1 MARTRGSARRT
12 LVAFLRVPK
21 NRRRAARDAGRA
33 EAWLLLAR
41 RGIPILIAV
50 ALVSGAWPLV
60 RARAIHHPYFAV
72 TAVVVHS
79 RGHLDH
85 EALRT
90 LAGVQR
96 GASIWE
102 VDPRAVEARVAASP
116 WVRSVTAR
124 RDLPSRVVIRVRQHR
139 PAAIVALAD
148 PGGGLFYAVRPGRL
162 VARVSPDD
170 STDLP
175 YVTGLADP
183 TLTSGG
189 TSLGLARALRLL
201 RVARR
206 ATPEIGSMSE
216 IHVDGERG
224 LTLLPTRPQVPI
236 AIGWSGFERKVA
248 RARQVLARWK
258 GREREIAQL
267 SCLFRDQ
274 VIVRARAVADPPRG
288 GKAPART

>member
-21 NRRRAARDAGRA
+21 NRRRTRRDAGHA
-33 EAWLLLAR
+33 AAWLRLAR
-41 RGIPILIAV
+41 RATPIAIGA
-50 ALVSGAWPLV
+50 ALVMCAWPIV
-60 RARAIHHPYFAV
+60 RARAIHHPYFAI
-72 TAVVVHS
+72 TAVVIHS

-85 EALRT
+85 ETLRT
-90 LAGVQR
+90 LAGVPR

-102 VDPRAVEARVAASP
+102 VDAKEVAARVAASP
-116 WVRSVTAR
+116 WVRAVTAR
-124 RDLPSRVVIRVRQHR
+124 RDLPSRVVIRVRQYR

-162 VARVSPDD
+162 VARVSADD
-170 STDLP
+170 PTDLP

-183 TLTSGG
+183 TLASGG
-189 TSLGLARALRLL
+189 TNVALARALRLL

-206 ATPEIGSMSE
+206 ATPEIGAVSE
-216 IHVDGERG
+216 IHVDTQRG

-236 AIGWSGFERKVA
+236 VIGWSGFERKVG

-267 SCLFRDQ
+267 SCVFRDQ
-274 VIVRARAVADPPRG
+274 VIVRARVVANPPRG
-288 GKAPART
+288 GKTPART